1 MSPVNKSPHD
11 DNSFPVFALVLLV
24 AALFAVLISHNDEDN
39 YKAGDNGPAPHTQEP
54 KKQTE

>member
-1 MSPVNKSPHD
+1 MSPVNKSPHE

-24 AALFAVLISHNDEDN
+24 AAVFAVLISHDEDN
-39 YKAGDNGPAPHTQEP
+39 YRAGDKGPATTTQEP